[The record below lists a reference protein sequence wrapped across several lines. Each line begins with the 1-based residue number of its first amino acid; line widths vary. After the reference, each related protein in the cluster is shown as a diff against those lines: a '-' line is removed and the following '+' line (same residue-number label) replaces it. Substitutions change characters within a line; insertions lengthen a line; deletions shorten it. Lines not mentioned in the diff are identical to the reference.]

1 MNKYI
6 LGLVILA
13 VAFIVIL
20 QNNKKPSNITTQEE
34 NTIIGGDFQLID
46 HNNTIFNSKQLEGK
60 YSIIF
65 FGFTHCPMICPT
77 ALGTLSSL
85 YKSLNEKEK
94 SKINIVFITLDPER
108 DTAEYINSYIENF
121 VTPFIALTG
130 SNQEIKATADKY
142 KIFYEKIPLADN
154 NYTINHSTLIY
165 IMSKNNKYIT
175 HFPYDVNSE
184 EIYNKLKEII

>member
-6 LGLVILA
+6 LGLVILI
-13 VAFIVIL
+13 VAIIVTL
-20 QNNKKPSNITTQEE
+20 QNSKKPSDISIDQE
-34 NTIIGGDFQLID
+34 NTTIGGDFQLID
-46 HNNTIFNSKQLEGK
+46 SNGEIFSSKQLENK
-60 YSIIF
+60 YSIVF

-77 ALGTLSSL
+77 ALGTLSAL

-94 SKINIVFITLDPER
+94 SKLNIVFITLDPER
-108 DTAEYINSYIENF
+108 DTAEYLNSYIENF
-121 VTPFIALTG
+121 ATPFIALTG